1 MKYWWVQIRVLLLTA
16 VAAHLVWA
24 SGVWTSEV
32 WASEVWASER
42 PARIWF
48 LPFDNPSADASLKY
62 LEEALP
68 ALLAVAV
75 SQTDEHAVVD
85 RQHLTQ
91 VLAEQSLT
99 LEGLTSPSARH
110 DVGRLLEATVIIS
123 GSFVKQGQELLVMIR
138 AADVETGIV
147 TATAEARGPVGQLG
161 PLVSKLYGRL
171 ARDLGTR
178 LPDLRADQIDSAPL
192 SNLHFMRGLGFY
204 FSARY
209 NQALGEFVQAAEE
222 QELSVISRLWL
233 ANAYLAQDQ
242 FGHAYLELS
251 KLMRSGSSNLR
262 QDEVKAK
269 MRACE
274 KHLGA
279 EEVKIIEELAMLQA
293 PRRE

>member
-1 MKYWWVQIRVLLLTA
+1 MKYGWVQIRVLLLTA
-16 VAAHLVWA
+16 VALQLASS
-24 SGVWTSEV
+24 SGVWTR
-32 WASEVWASER
+32 EVWASER
-42 PARIWF
+42 PVRIWF
-48 LPFDNPSADASLKY
+48 LPFDNRNADASLEY

-68 ALLAVAV
+68 VLLVVAV

-85 RQHLTQ
+85 RQHLNQ

-99 LEGLTSPSARH
+99 LEGLTSPSAKHR
-110 DVGRLLEATVIIS
+110 VGRLLEATVMIS
-123 GSFVKQGQELLVMIR
+123 GSFVKQGQELLIMIR
-138 AADVETGIV
+138 AADVETGMV

-178 LPDLRADQIDSAPL
+178 LPALHADQIDEVPL
-192 SNLHFMRGLGFY
+192 SNLHFMHGLGFY

-222 QELSVISRLWL
+222 QELSDISRLWL

-242 FGHAYLELS
+242 FGHTYLELN
-251 KLMRSGSSNLR
+251 KLRHSGTSSLR
-262 QDEVKAK
+262 HDDIEAK
-269 MRACE
+269 MRTCE

-293 PRRE
+293 ATRE

>member
-1 MKYWWVQIRVLLLTA
+1 MKDWRVQIRVLLLTA
-16 VAAHLVWA
+16 VAVHLVC
-24 SGVWTSEV
+24 
-32 WASEVWASER
+32 ASEVWAIER

-48 LPFDNPSADASLKY
+48 LPFDNPSADESLEY

-85 RQHLTQ
+85 RQHLTR

-99 LEGLTSPSARH
+99 LEGLTSPSSKHR
-110 DVGRLLEATVIIS
+110 VGRLLEAPVMIS
-123 GSFVKQGQELLVMIR
+123 GSFVKQGQELLITIR

-161 PLVSKLYGRL
+161 PLASKLYGRL
-171 ARDLGTR
+171 AQDLGTW
-178 LPDLRADQIDSAPL
+178 LPALRADQIDQAPL

-222 QELSVISRLWL
+222 QELRDISRLWL
-233 ANAYLAQDQ
+233 ANAYLAQNQ

-251 KLMRSGSSNLR
+251 RLMRSGSSNLR
-262 QDEVKAK
+262 HDEVKAK

-274 KHLGA
+274 KHLDP

-293 PRRE
+293 PTRE

>member
-1 MKYWWVQIRVLLLTA
+1 MKHWPVQIRVLLLTA
-16 VAAHLVWA
+16 VAVHLVC
-24 SGVWTSEV
+24 
-32 WASEVWASER
+32 ASEVWANER
-42 PARIWF
+42 PVRIWF
-48 LPFDNPSADASLKY
+48 LPFDNPSADASLEY

-85 RQHLTQ
+85 RQHLTR

-99 LEGLTSPSARH
+99 LEGLTSPGAKHR
-110 DVGRLLEATVIIS
+110 VGRLLEATVMIS
-123 GSFVKQGQELLVMIR
+123 GSLVKQGQELLITIR

-147 TATAEARGPVGQLG
+147 TATAEARSPVSQLG

-171 ARDLGTR
+171 AGDLSTR
-178 LPDLRADQIDSAPL
+178 LPALRADQIDEVPL

-204 FSARY
+204 FSASY
-209 NQALGEFVQAAEE
+209 NQALAEFVQAAEA
-222 QELSVISRLWL
+222 QELRDISRLWL
-233 ANAYLAQDQ
+233 ANAYLAQNQ

-262 QDEVKAK
+262 HDEVKAK

-274 KHLGA
+274 KHLDP

-293 PRRE
+293 PTRE

>member
-1 MKYWWVQIRVLLLTA
+1 MKYWRVQSHVLLLTA
-16 VAAHLVWA
+16 VALHLVC
-24 SGVWTSEV
+24 
-32 WASEVWASER
+32 ASEVWANER

-48 LPFDNPSADASLKY
+48 LPFDNPSADASLEY
-62 LEEALP
+62 LEQALP

-91 VLAEQSLT
+91 VLAEQALT
-99 LEGLTSPSARH
+99 LEGLTSPSAKHR
-110 DVGRLLEATVIIS
+110 VGRLLEATVMIS
-123 GSFVKQGQELLVMIR
+123 GSFVKQGQELLIMIR
-138 AADVETGIV
+138 AADVETGMV

-178 LPDLRADQIDSAPL
+178 LPALRADQIDEAPL

-222 QELSVISRLWL
+222 QELSDISRLWL
-233 ANAYLAQDQ
+233 ANAYLAQNQ

-251 KLMRSGSSNLR
+251 KLMRGGSSNLR
-262 QDEVKAK
+262 HDEVKAK
-269 MRACE
+269 MRTCE

-293 PRRE
+293 PTRE